1 MMSPQNILVYMEFKK
16 SSASEKVIQFVI
28 LSGCVGAIIIGRMLT
43 PSPSG
48 IGTHTLL
55 GLPPC
60 GFYKITGI
68 PCPTCGVTTSFV
80 LGAHFKFKES
90 FFAQPVGFVVFILIF
105 LGAVAATVFFL
116 AGKSLFNLNLKVSG
130 YKIAII
136 ILTFVLI
143 SWIYKIFIYLKR

>member
-1 MMSPQNILVYMEFKK
+1 MEFKK

-28 LSGCVGAIIIGRMLT
+28 LSGCVGAIIIGRMLM

-55 GLPPC
+55 GFPPC

-80 LGAHFKFKES
+80 LAAHLKFKES
-90 FFAQPVGFVVFILIF
+90 ILTQPVGFFVFILVF
-105 LGAVAATVFFL
+105 LCAVAAAIFFL

-130 YKIAII
+130 YKIAIAI
-136 ILTFVLI
+136 IIFVLI
-143 SWIYKIFIYLKR
+143 SWIYKIFICLKR